1 MYESW
6 KVRSK
11 GSESQKATCHSWR
24 PQDPTSLT
32 DRQLAT
38 GCLLNG
44 KMEKRKLLPCE
55 VNLLWWLQQ
64 GLHNFVSELKSS
76 KLYAQNRR
84 ITLCVTYIE
93 TELWRKSSSILRIKQ
108 GNDEAFVYSR
118 QSYMVRTHTHIPP
131 TTTHIHTP
139 HTHQHTY
146 TPYTQPKDYKQ
157 HTHQWQQ
164 KNQC

>member
-1 MYESW
+1 MPSAPHLW
-6 KVRSK
+6 M
-11 GSESQKATCHSWR
+11 

-76 KLYAQNRR
+76 KLYTQNRW

-93 TELWRKSSSILRIKQ
+93 IELWRKSSSILRVKQ
-108 GNDEAFVYSR
+108 GNDEAFVYTR
-118 QSYMVRTHTHIPP
+118 QSYMVHTHTHIPP
-131 TTTHIHTP
+131 TTHIHTP
-139 HTHQHTY
+139 HTHKHTH
-146 TPYTQPKDYKQ
+146 TPHTQPKDYKR